1 MGSFPPITF
10 VIFIVGL
17 VLFFTGKVKQ
27 LAYLAS
33 ISFIFH
39 AAYISP
45 FLTRIRPHQLIYALF
60 ILLILIHMLLSSKN
74 SIRFSKK
81 FDKPLIFAFYII
93 PASILANILAAGELA
108 SPAHSTGFGSTVQ
121 SGINALVPIAVN
133 SAILS
138 QNLYIF
144 FPIVIFYCLRKL
156 DADILNKCINYFIY
170 SVAFLTMWNLFNLIE
185 LIVFNG
191 TLLTDITR
199 YLVGREGGY
208 GSTSGFGFT
217 RIGGFVGEPSHYAYV
232 TLPAFGYVMG
242 KSITDIKYK
251 KKWYMLALL
260 FLFGLIISFSTSGF
274 ASIIIFM
281 TIYSLYNFKRKIY
294 IYMTLFLI
302 VIIVTGAIFFGEY
315 LNAFIQYNM
324 AKITLGQGSFAI
336 RIWSVK
342 HNLILFLKYPF
353 LGIGIGS
360 GGALGGI
367 VTVLTNIGIIGMGF
381 LFFSFRGVFP
391 IYSKGILFAFYALII
406 YNGIT
411 GDLSTFFSP
420 IFALLFA
427 YASKNKLRKLY
438 STRLRFI

>member
-1 MGSFPPITF
+1 MGNIPPITLLILF
-10 VIFIVGL
+10 LSVI
-17 VLFFTGKVKQ
+17 LFLKGRADY
-27 LAYLAS
+27 LAYL
-33 ISFIFH
+33 SFISMIFLR
-39 AAYISP
+39 AYIDP
-45 FLTRIRPHQLIYALF
+45 FSTRIRPDQIVLLF
-60 ILLILIHMLLSSKN
+60 FMVIIFLNMIIIKSNIL
-74 SIRFSKK
+74 FSKK
-81 FDKPLIFAFYII
+81 HDKPLIFALYLF
-93 PASILANILAAGELA
+93 PVSILANQLAAGLLVF
-108 SPAHSTGFGSTVQ
+108 PANRVGYGSTVQ
-121 SGINALVPIAVN
+121 SYINTLVELEPTFALV
-133 SAILS
+133 S
-138 QNLYIF
+138 QNLYVL
-144 FPIVIFYCLRKL
+144 FPILVYYSLRQL
-156 DADILNKCINYFIY
+156 NVEILEKCINYYIY
-170 SVAFLTMWNLFNLIE
+170 AVAFLTLWNLCNIIE
-185 LIVFNG
+185 LIIFNG
-191 TLLTDITR
+191 SLLTDITN

-217 RIGGFVGEPSHYAYV
+217 RIGGFVGEPSRYAYV

-294 IYMTLFLI
+294 IYMILFLI
-302 VIIVTGAIFFGEY
+302 VIIVMGAIFFGEY